1 MLVRQQVALLSVLW
15 VDQSIWLMLYTGY
28 PSHQGTVMN
37 GEELWNLVQGMQES
51 NLLEYTHLLTGY
63 IGSVSFLET
72 IVRIVSL
79 LRERNPDLIYGK
91 IGRL

>member
-1 MLVRQQVALLSVLW
+1 
-15 VDQSIWLMLYTGY
+15 
-28 PSHQGTVMN
+28 MN

-63 IGSVSFLET
+63 IRSVSFLET

>member
-1 MLVRQQVALLSVLW
+1 
-15 VDQSIWLMLYTGY
+15 
-28 PSHQGTVMN
+28 MN

-63 IGSVSFLET
+63 IGSVSFLEA